1 MDDRFRIGAAW
12 VFTFVVCGALITPA
26 YWNVHW
32 GIVPFQ

>member
-1 MDDRFRIGAAW
+1 MIDSVSEW
-12 VFTFVVCGALITPA
+12 VFTFVVCGALITTA